1 MELLV
6 LLLLFFVNGLFSMS
20 EMAVVSSRKA
30 RLQQLD
36 EEGRTGAG
44 AALELANDPS
54 HFLSTVQVGITIIGI
69 TSGAFGEATLS
80 NDVANWLAQWPLLA
94 PHAKGI
100 AVAIVVSAITIGSL
114 LIGEL
119 VPKRLALVNPEAVA
133 SVVARPMKW
142 LSALVYPIVRVLS
155 LATDAILRLIG
166 RRAVESPPVTE
177 EEIRVLMEQGAEAG
191 VFEEHEHQLVS
202 RVFRMDELRVTSVMT
217 PRTDIVYLD
226 LEEPEETLLHRITD
240 APHSRFPVTRGDLD
254 NIEGIVEVKALLA
267 DLVRGHKI
275 DLQSRLL
282 KPLYIPE
289 TLTVTDLLASFKKH
303 RHTMAFIVNEYG
315 ELQGLATL
323 NDAMQAL
330 VGDIAAVDDGGDKD
344 IVKRDD
350 GSWLIDGGVSVD
362 RFKEALS
369 VEQPLPEEDTG
380 SYNTLGGFVMLQLGR
395 VPQVADRFEWDHLK
409 FEVVDMDRNRVDK
422 LLVARL
428 LHGSDKTAAQAAQEG
443 HSST

>member
-80 NDVANWLAQWPLLA
+80 NQVADWLSQWALLA

-100 AVAIVVSAITIGSL
+100 AVALVVSAITIGSL

-142 LSALVYPIVRVLS
+142 LSALVYPVVRVLS

-362 RFKEALS
+362 RFKDALS
-369 VEQPLPEEDTG
+369 IEQPLPEEDTG
-380 SYNTLGGFVMLQLGR
+380 SYNTLGGFSMLQLGR

-422 LLVARL
+422 LLVTRL
-428 LHGSDKTAAQAAQEG
+428 PHDAEKTAAQAAHER
-443 HSST
+443 SSTT

>member
-1 MELLV
+1 MEMLV
-6 LLLLFFVNGLFSMS
+6 LLLLFVVNGVFSMS

-30 RLQQLD
+30 RLQQLFD
-36 EEGRTGAG
+36 EGRTGAG

-54 HFLSTVQVGITIIGI
+54 HFLSTIQVGITIIGVS
-69 TSGAFGEATLS
+69 SGVLGEATLS
-80 NDVANWLAQWPLLA
+80 ASVAAWLSQWAVLA

-100 AVAIVVSAITIGSL
+100 AVALVVSGITIGSL

-133 SVVARPMKW
+133 SAIAKPMNW
-142 LSALVYPIVRVLS
+142 LSALVYPVVRVLS
-155 LATDAILRLIG
+155 LATDAILRLLG
-166 RRAVESPPVTE
+166 SRAVHSPPVTE

-191 VFEEHEHQLVS
+191 VFEEHEHELVS

-226 LEEPEETLLHRITD
+226 LEDPEETLLQRITD
-240 APHSRFPVTRGDLD
+240 APHSRFPVARGDLD
-254 NIEGIVEVKALLA
+254 NVEGIVEVKALLA
-267 DLVRGHKI
+267 DLVRGHRI
-275 DLQSRLL
+275 DLVSRLV

-289 TLTVTDLLASFKKH
+289 TLTVTDLLASFKVH
-303 RHTMAFIVNEYG
+303 RQTMAFIVNEYG

-330 VGDIAAVDDGGDKD
+330 VGDIAAVDDGGDQD

-350 GSWLIDGGVSVD
+350 GSWIVDGGVSVD
-362 RFKEALS
+362 RFKETLAI
-369 VEQPLPEEDTG
+369 EEPLPEEDSG
-380 SYNTLGGFVMLQLGR
+380 SYNTLGGFAMLQLGR
-395 VPQVADRFEWDHLK
+395 VPQVADHFEWNGLR

-422 LLVARL
+422 LIVARREPAAAAP
-428 LHGSDKTAAQAAQEG
+428 TAP
-443 HSST
+443 